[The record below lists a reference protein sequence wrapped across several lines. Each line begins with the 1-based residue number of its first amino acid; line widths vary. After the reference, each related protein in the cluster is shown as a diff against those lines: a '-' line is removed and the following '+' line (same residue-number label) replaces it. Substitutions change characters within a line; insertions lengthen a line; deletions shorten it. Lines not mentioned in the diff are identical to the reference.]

1 MPTQCPSP
9 QPATR
14 PAKAPHPT
22 LVRGEQLAVALNVS
36 LATVYYLVA
45 KGILPRPR
53 KLGSRALW
61 LSTDIEETLKALPYK
76 RSRKAQPIPDLP
88 FTTGKAQ
95 PKRKAAA
102 RTDTGGNRNA
112 NSQ

>member
-1 MPTQCPSP
+1 MPTQCSP
-9 QPATR
+9 TPHPATGR
-14 PAKAPHPT
+14 LAKAKAPPHPT

-36 LATVYYLVA
+36 LAHVYYLVQ
-45 KGILPRPR
+45 KGLLPRPR

-88 FTTGKAQ
+88 FTTGKAH
-95 PKRKAAA
+95 PERKAAA
-102 RTDTGGNRNA
+102 RTDTGG
-112 NSQ
+112 